1 MSNPLLI
8 WDKPGIP
15 KGFLGR
21 VILLDSLREEKSF
34 ISLPAYLEKNAE
46 RLRSKYLEFISE
58 LGARKFEGQSI
69 SQHLDI
75 GDGLSYWWMTTLAE
89 KSPFKSPNIYK
100 SLLMLALEEILVE
113 YRPSEVFVDSNQ
125 SEYQE
130 IVQGICG
137 RLSIPCSCEFQ
148 GFVTSRMRLFQLRS
162 FLLGLTSVLKRF
174 TMRYK
179 ARFSKKNE
187 WSRGNKNVSIFSYF
201 THLSSS
207 HCADGV
213 HYSFMWTALP
223 ELLTNNGWSINWF
236 QHYLPNDGKVSLA
249 EGLKLLDSFSTV
261 EGDSQ
266 THRFLDSHLSIS
278 VFLTT
283 LKSWFKLRK
292 KLRRLQ
298 NIPALF
304 QIKNSGVNL
313 WPLLKREWVSSTS
326 GQTAA
331 INCLWVA
338 LFDATLKKISHQTL
352 GLYIHENQAWEHAL
366 LASWRKYK
374 HGKIVSVQHATAPF
388 WHLYYF
394 NHESIYLN
402 KNSDGM
408 PVPDLWSVNGPAVYE
423 AFVSSGY
430 PADKLIMLEALR
442 YLDADGQQRKH
453 QAKTEGAKVPSATLK
468 VLALGDLMPDFMDSL
483 ILALKNCID
492 VLPHNYKFSFKPHPA
507 DNTNACERL
516 GLDIDHTI
524 EPLSQILKDFDVVVG
539 SHATSATLDSYLAGV
554 KPIVFLNGKT
564 FNLSPLRGYA
574 GAEFV
579 SSSRQLV
586 DLLTSHDYLGASLND
601 DEEFF
606 LSDPGLVRWERLLL
620 ASDIA

>member
-8 WDKPGIP
+8 WGKPGTP
-15 KGFLGR
+15 KDFLGR
-21 VILLDSLREEKSF
+21 VILLDSLSEEKPF

-46 RLRSKYLEFISE
+46 RLRSKYLEFISD
-58 LGARKFEGQSI
+58 LGARKVEGQSI

-89 KSPFKSPNIYK
+89 KSPFKSPNIHK
-100 SLLMLALEEILVE
+100 SLLMLALEEMLIE
-113 YRPSEVFVDSNQ
+113 SRPSEVFVDSNQ
-125 SEYQE
+125 PEYEE
-130 IVQGICG
+130 IVQGICH
-137 RLSIPCSCEFQ
+137 RLGIPCSCGIQ
-148 GFVTSRMRLFQLRS
+148 GFATNRMTLFQFRS
-162 FLLGLTSVLKRF
+162 LLLGVASVLKRF
-174 TMRYK
+174 TMRCK
-179 ARFSKKNE
+179 ASFSKKHE
-187 WSRGNKNVSIFSYF
+187 WYGGNKNVSIFSYF

-213 HYSFMWTALP
+213 HYSYMWTALP

-249 EGLKLLDSFSTV
+249 EGLKLLDSFNTV

-266 THRFLDSHLSIS
+266 KHRFLDSHLSIS
-278 VFLTT
+278 VLLETF
-283 LKSWFKLRK
+283 KNWFKLRK
-292 KLRRLQ
+292 KLRRLR

-338 LFDATLKKISHQTL
+338 LFDATLKKAPHQTL
-352 GLYIHENQAWEHAL
+352 GVYLHENQAWEHAL

-374 HGKIVSVQHATAPF
+374 HGRIVSVQHATAPF

-402 KNSDGM
+402 QNSDGM
-408 PVPDLWSVNGPAVYE
+408 PLPDLWSVNGPAAYK

-442 YLDADGQQRKH
+442 YLDGEDKKHIQSSKRGITKADS
-453 QAKTEGAKVPSATLK
+453 VIK
-468 VLALGDLMPDFMDSL
+468 VLALGDLMPDLMDSL

-492 VLPHNYKFSFKPHPA
+492 VLPDNYEFSFKPHPA

-524 EPLSQILKDFDVVVG
+524 EPLSQILKSFDVVVG

-574 GAEFV
+574 GFDFV

-586 DLLTSHDYLGASLND
+586 DSLTSHDYLGASLNG

-606 LSDPGLVRWERLLL
+606 LSNLCLSQWEKLLDSS
-620 ASDIA
+620 ASHD